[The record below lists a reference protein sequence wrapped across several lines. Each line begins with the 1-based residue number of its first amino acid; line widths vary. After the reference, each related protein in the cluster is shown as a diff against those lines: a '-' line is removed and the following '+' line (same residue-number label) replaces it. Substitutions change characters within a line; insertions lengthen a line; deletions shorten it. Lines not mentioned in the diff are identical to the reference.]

1 MITFQLLCF
10 CSSYVILFS
19 FDNQITDNNRADR
32 GHGIA
37 GTNERS
43 IPDLSQTFLSAVN
56 SRMEADLIPEMA
68 DLRDLSDPLFAL
80 ARRMDSYKMCW
91 RCIRPATSNLSTS
104 ALARQDELFVQ
115 STSEI
120 TELVANL
127 RLRLASPEFLASPGG
142 GEQVAREACFET
154 SAQIRRSLWTLEGR
168 LYRRLCSMFNL
179 RHVAWL
185 ARVPD
190 LARAF
195 EAVATLLPVNRHMR
209 RRLLLLRG
217 LHSLWEPMKEQPY
230 TALLWSLPELDESRL
245 AAVYYQ
251 ETLRCT
257 LLEGFMPVVES
268 TSAMSRLGSSS
279 RAAADALWQSVT
291 VYFRACVQEC
301 AEAATIVLSL
311 KLPLYNDANWFGV
324 PQRPNWLEIA
334 SRQSQYAAAPRRL
347 QPEPQRQLQS
357 QPPQQQQQHQQ
368 QQQQRQQRT
377 LWDFFS
383 ASQRQ
388 SVSRPALPPAPI
400 GPPLVA
406 SQRHAPVSSPALPGS
421 KRPPEQA
428 STAGTQSGEGSP
440 ASALLSPSCPVKTCP
455 QGRLP
460 PTVAD
465 RKIIVKG
472 KIPGASPWTPGA
484 QGLYPRPTGAQRS
497 DLHPTSFP
505 VWNTRVRGMG
515 WQQAMFSAADSI
527 EQLNRAGECCSVKPS
542 TFYVAADVWTRKGG
556 GSWGLGKI
564 FGAFKS
570 PHEFVAQLLEVAH
583 NRHFYEII
591 RAGRPCK
598 AYFDLEAA
606 PGVWDRETGWA
617 RCKAVMRAWEMRV
630 QERWPTAREACP
642 RCLAHMVLDGSRMTD
657 AGWKVSYHVIYPWL
671 VFPCNTT
678 LLKCEAEL
686 LSARPEFQYRDNANV
701 LKPFVDPTVYTNN
714 RQFRLLLN
722 CKLSDSTRTAL
733 TLASPPTLS
742 SFALSCI
749 TYVGLDAWRVPLES
763 DPLLHVRSVRK
774 SAMGGTSRKSSH
786 VTRPVAEDPAVDA
799 FIKAC
804 LHEQGHPEGRL
815 IRSTDGQ
822 AYRWE
827 TLNNIPR
834 PCPTAQL
841 WRPNKPCHVS
851 NGAQI
856 TVNGIGQ
863 IFLRCLHSECRSRSG
878 GQLWYVGTVPSSL
891 LLLQS
896 ESAAEDKQSLL
907 NKATRKR
914 SAGQNLEETSDQ
926 PSRPS
931 RRWNAFGHRT
941 ASCADSLDCGQGLAG
956 AAAEATAESVAEP
969 PAKLSPPVVGR
980 PPLSLPG
987 SMLRVIAENQA
998 GEVDSFHPWHECP
1011 GPYGGRTGGSERH
1024 MTEGRCSD
1032 VATSH
1037 QMDIKELSA
1046 WSDQPFFS
1054 VPAPASLIAAVSAEL
1069 DANNDR
1075 HADAMQGILPGWAEA
1090 SGPAAKAPSPPSP
1103 SSGSNMQWSVE
1114 PDRAWYECPAYC
1126 RPAVGRELLV
1136 TARAG
1141 LATGAPVRPAVG
1153 SDRDLW
1159 VDPLV
1164 VSYLNIGFQ
1173 KLERSVSEITQLIL
1187 CHRPDVLFLGDLG
1200 VARNKV
1206 GRLKQ
1211 RMESGL
1217 GDEWFMLT
1225 DISTHKRR
1233 GPVGMGVVVH
1243 CSLAKHVRTL
1253 DLPGPEGGD
1262 PAEWSQAVAGRILP
1276 LQLSREGCPHTW
1288 QLVGVYQHVAAAS
1301 NAQSRAHVLAT
1312 MGALLTRAERVGHRV
1327 VLIGDM
1333 NSAPEGGRWKYK
1345 PSVRFSRFDR
1355 EMNEWVLSHAC
1366 REIAGSTLKHTW
1378 AMRHGAQRA
1387 ALDRAFIYPAHE
1399 STSRLTVNWHQAVF
1413 DHAMITVRLPH
1424 HTAGIGY
1431 AGACRPVM
1439 TGSRAPRCRVDLKKW
1454 KTRRDEWMQLLKQ
1467 SLEQEDTSREGPRD
1481 PFQALKHAEVVA
1493 EEIARKLA
1501 PKRIPKAGEL
1511 RRSFCFAGHRLLLR
1525 ELNWL
1530 RETRVLVESALSG
1543 SAEFWSCPQRAVK
1556 WKVLA
1561 SQLPRRIKRSGFPRP
1576 PDLPSHL
1583 PGNLTGGLREE
1594 LTCWVMHAKTAASE
1608 VRRAAIRD
1616 DFAQARFLNAQN
1628 FRYQLMKSGG
1638 VLDQQVLQA
1647 ALGKRQP
1654 RQRMWGLSGP
1664 AVLGV
1669 ALLLHVSRMDETL
1682 ALIQRMP
1689 SAVRIVR
1696 VVIRDEGHSQGQL
1709 SELQLWLRGPRQT
1722 GDFLVQWCT
1731 RVHDLGNVKLC
1742 PLFPPD
1748 HYVATDPDDMLAI
1761 QEWHMASEG
1770 MDTESGCPRCR
1781 SGNIQPITVTAE
1793 NEPCGNPGRAV
1804 RYFCF
1809 SCNSVHDT
1817 ARLNPLPPCPLPLS
1831 VLQTMRSAP
1840 DGIPAQISILVD
1852 YETLVACVRALMTGK
1867 SVGTDGIPREFYK
1880 YGPRVLLELLRA
1892 AINAYLRGEHPTVY
1906 QHEWMGAIVTSI
1918 AKQQSALKFTE
1929 FRPVASI
1936 CTKLIILLNILYRRT
1951 SSFMERHELL
1961 EDAQEAFRKGRSTQ
1975 RQLFKLQSFL
1985 EDQRNAKHPVVLL
1998 YLDIK
2003 NAFNAM
2009 NHRALFRIMEFCGYP
2024 AADIAL
2030 FQHMYKGTFLF
2041 LGNPFGD
2048 SAACYLTRGAPQGA
2062 APSTL
2067 VFNQAFNPVHVIAR
2081 LYGRCGAIYDMTPAG
2096 SSGFADDT
2104 VFHTSGPDAV
2114 PRMQAIIAPVGAY
2127 LRWSGLLINMLKS
2140 KISAID
2146 YSTGKVVATDSI
2158 RHDGA
2163 AFPVLLPD
2171 QAHKHLGMR
2180 MSLTGDFSQEKA
2192 RVTGEMR
2199 LRLSALRTDKLLP
2212 PILKE
2217 VAIKIGVVSVFR
2229 YSAGLVPWSK
2239 TELDQLSKS
2248 WVAAYKQAWTFST
2261 RIDSSPMCLDRDE
2274 GGRACP
2280 SAVEEWIR
2288 AVLEVWEQCI
2298 GLPGE
2303 ISRQATQHLQR
2314 SCLDHGC
2321 YTLNQLQ
2328 CLLRVG
2334 GQADS
2339 VLERLLLRLDEQGLA
2354 LSSPWPQRAGTLIAA
2369 AVWPKVW
2376 MVWTEKQKWAGCREL
2391 EEDLSAQWLHVKHC
2405 LSACRKLGKA
2415 RILTVQQLR
2424 SASGRWLHID
2434 DLHHNHRLLSADEF
2448 ASLTSWLD
2456 AAEPSSAAETISDD
2470 YTPPPTDIRRIYP
2483 QGMACTTCAG
2493 VMPPCLRGSL
2503 VRQLADDQAELELL
2517 PDANIPELSIQGT
2530 SDEQLARYLCQTRA
2544 VFPFTAD
2551 GTVTCDVEC
2560 LLPLASVAPTAQ
2572 AEASIVVSTFQA
2584 ELSHAPAQLAVMT
2597 MALVRDT
2604 LLAAGVERLRDACCR
2619 PRWTVPIADLKERF
2633 SVPDS
2638 AAASPGP
2645 GLGLLTNRSG
2655 QSCITG
2661 HFQRRSTRAR
2671 LSALLPPTLY
2681 PWQLDPP
2688 LPANVTID
2696 LANHHLRTLP
2706 APTGWEILQRNGQTF
2721 ITPPGQTTVSID
2733 QAQFG
2738 LLRALHSGEHHD
2750 QQDLSIPFL
2759 THLRESCLA
2768 QQRADGLWHVPWSR
2782 HLLACLH
2789 RITGAELLIGVR
2801 AVARHPHFQHYVSPF
2816 PGDQNLGAAV
2826 DWPDVEALL
2835 LLDSFAQ
2842 DDRPSVWRRVDA
2854 HTQPVWILLQAR
2866 PGVELSRAHRALRLR
2881 SARQCAVLSA
2891 KSRVVHKEECW
2902 SEAKWDAQ
2910 QAGHETQLWRVGP
2923 CNEPNSEWRSGTSPE
2938 AGPISVQSL
2947 LGDWECYRY
2956 DFHWYDGPHARLLQ
2970 WYQENQQDA
2979 LRLIWTGIVAGT
2991 DGGVDWKNER
3001 MGAGYV
3007 TGTAQETETSFSA
3020 SVGGPLSTLR
3030 AEGAS
3035 LLRLLLDLRDG
3046 SSTPLLVFVDC
3057 LVLLDIL
3064 QRWGQVS
3071 FHPHPADVVHFD
3083 VIFPLLDE
3091 LRQRT
3096 GPVRLVK
3103 VKSHTGCL
3111 LNERA
3116 DEWAERGFH
3125 AEPPEICPG
3134 PRKYGSV
3141 WLGIRPHVRESATQ
3155 LGKSLP
3161 RDSAPNHQLLR
3172 RAVRVNTRRAVGM
3185 RSTKFVRHLL
3195 HQPEGATIA
3204 RCVAGC
3210 RPAEYRVWVKA
3221 MADRYPVQSYLHRC
3235 RIAQS
3240 PQCPYCQEQEETLA
3254 HFTTICPHFREA
3266 RTAGHNRVRTKL
3278 TSLLAK
3284 CLDTIQWQVFE
3295 ETPMRSTGL
3304 ELHTVSAACMVE
3316 AGRLPPGDH
3325 GDSICVGNLQPD
3337 LVLVSRSLK
3346 RIGLLDLCRPFDSQ
3360 SDLLAAARQRKLR
3373 TYGPLLEALRSYLE
3387 SGWHV
3392 LILPWV
3398 VGVRGMVDVK
3408 SVSKILDFLQ
3418 VCPKRRTKIVEDVAI
3433 ESVKALYSLHQIRY
3447 QAFNL
3452 NLSRARLGSS
3462 KAASSRTTVQT
3473 KHGTLDTDDPTTRC
3487 NSKRR
3492 RSADDDYG
3500 ETRRRWK
3507 KMASDARGSG

>member
-1 MITFQLLCF
+1 MVREAESSASFHTRRKDHPELQGPFQERWEIVKGSAHDCEASALRQAVCAHLLHNVDRF
-10 CSSYVILFS
+10 RSEFPTPLQVTEVEWLKL
-19 FDNQITDNNRADR
+19 RA
-32 GHGIA
+32 
-37 GTNERS
+37 
-43 IPDLSQTFLSAVN
+43 
-56 SRMEADLIPEMA
+56 M
-68 DLRDLSDPLFAL
+68 SDPLHIPVDFSCEVQRWAI
-80 ARRMDSYKMCW
+80 AF
-91 RCIRPATSNLSTS
+91 LSP
-104 ALARQDELFVQ
+104 
-115 STSEI
+115 STH
-120 TELVANL
+120 A
-127 RLRLASPEFLASPGG
+127 
-142 GEQVAREACFET
+142 
-154 SAQIRRSLWTLEGR
+154 
-168 LYRRLCSMFNL
+168 
-179 RHVAWL
+179 
-185 ARVPD
+185 D
-190 LARAF
+190 
-195 EAVATLLPVNRHMR
+195 
-209 RRLLLLRG
+209 
-217 LHSLWEPMKEQPY
+217 
-230 TALLWSLPELDESRL
+230 
-245 AAVYYQ
+245 
-251 ETLRCT
+251 
-257 LLEGFMPVVES
+257 EGFMRVLLDWLCNKVAVMNLLQVPHVS
-268 TSAMSRLGSSS
+268 GAPQFLHSSS
-279 RAAADALWQSVT
+279 VDHVNDESVLLLK
-291 VYFRACVQEC
+291 VLNIEKHGSARVGLNHFDRVSGRNPVEFLEDLFPLQGLQERN
-301 AEAATIVLSL
+301 LSL
-311 KLPLYNDANWFGV
+311 SAPQ
-324 PQRPNWLEIA
+324 PTQRPESE
-334 SRQSQYAAAPRRL
+334 SRQ
-347 QPEPQRQLQS
+347 QPQPQS
-357 QPPQQQQQHQQ
+357 QPMTVQRPQPQHQQ
-368 QQQQRQQRT
+368 QGQRQQQQRQQRT

-383 ASQRQ
+383 SSQRQ
-388 SVSRPALPPAPI
+388 SISRPAPLPASTRPS
-400 GPPLVA
+400 LVA
-406 SQRHAPVSSPALPGS
+406 TQRHAPVSSPTLTRGG
-421 KRPPEQA
+421 RLPEQGSA
-428 STAGTQSGEGSP
+428 VDTQSGAGSP
-440 ASALLSPSCPVKTCP
+440 APAPPSPGCMVEAYP
-455 QGRLP
+455 QSKQSP
-460 PTVAD
+460 ATAD
-465 RKIIVKG
+465 RKIVVKG
-472 KIPGASPWTPGA
+472 EIPGASPWTPGT

-497 DLHPTSFP
+497 DLPPTSFP
-505 VWNTRVRGMG
+505 VWNTRARGMG

-527 EQLNRAGECCSVKPS
+527 ENSNRAGGGGSAQS
-542 TFYVAADVWTRKGG
+542 LTFYVAADVWTRKKGA
-556 GSWGLGKI
+556 SWGLGKI
-564 FGAFKS
+564 FGAFKD
-570 PHEFVAQLLEVAH
+570 PHEFVTQLLEVAH

-606 PGVWDRETGWA
+606 PGVWDKEAGWE

-630 QERWPTAREACP
+630 QERWPTAREVCP

-678 LLKCEAEL
+678 TLKCEAEL
-686 LSARPEFQYRDNANV
+686 LSARPEFQYRDKANV

-733 TLASPPTLS
+733 NLASPPTLS
-742 SFALSCI
+742 SFSRSCI
-749 TYVGLDAWRVPLES
+749 TCIGPDAWRVPQES
-763 DPLLHVRSVRK
+763 DPHRHPRSVRK
-774 SAMGGTSRKSSH
+774 SDVSGTSRKSAH
-786 VTRPVAEDPAVDA
+786 GIRPVGDEPAVDA
-799 FIKAC
+799 FVKAC
-804 LHEQGHPEGRL
+804 LYEQGHPEGRL
-815 IRSTDGQ
+815 TRSPDGQ

-827 TLNNIPR
+827 TLNNAPR

-841 WRPNKPCHVS
+841 WRPTKPCHVS

-856 TVNGIGQ
+856 TVNGLGQ

-878 GQLWYVGTVPSSL
+878 GQRWYLGTVPASL

-896 ESAAEDKQSLL
+896 ESATVA
-907 NKATRKR
+907 KATSTSAARKR
-914 SAGQNLEETSDQ
+914 SADTNIEESSDQ
-926 PSRPS
+926 PFRSS
-931 RRWNAFGHRT
+931 RRRNALGHR
-941 ASCADSLDCGQGLAG
+941 AVSCTDSLNCGQDLAG
-956 AAAEATAESVAEP
+956 ASEEVTAEGVAEP
-969 PAKLSPPVVGR
+969 PAAVSPPAVSR
-980 PPLSLPG
+980 PPLSSPG

-1011 GPYGGRTGGSERH
+1011 GPFGGRTGGSERQ
-1024 MTEGRCSD
+1024 MAEGRSSD
-1032 VATSH
+1032 VAASL
-1037 QMDIKELSA
+1037 QIEVEELSA
-1046 WSDQPFFS
+1046 WSAQPLFTA
-1054 VPAPASLIAAVSAEL
+1054 PAPASFIAAVSAEL

-1075 HADAMQGILPGWAEA
+1075 HANAVQGVMPGWSEA
-1090 SGPAAKAPSPPSP
+1090 SGLPALTPPP
-1103 SSGSNMQWSVE
+1103 PPPLSGSKPQWSVE
-1114 PDRAWYECPAYC
+1114 PDRAWFECPAHC

-1136 TARAG
+1136 SARVGLVRGPPVQQAG
-1141 LATGAPVRPAVG
+1141 GP
-1153 SDRDLW
+1153 DRDLW

-1164 VSYLNIGFQ
+1164 VSYLNIGFP
-1173 KLERSVSEITQLIL
+1173 KLEGSLSEIVQLIL
-1187 CHRPDVLFLGDLG
+1187 CHRPDVLFLGDMG
-1200 VARNKV
+1200 VARNKI

-1225 DISTHKRR
+1225 DISPHRQR
-1233 GPVGMGVVVH
+1233 GGPVGMGVVVH

-1262 PAEWSQAVAGRILP
+1262 TAAWSEAVAGRILP

-1288 QLVGVYQHVAAAS
+1288 LLVGVYQHVAEKA
-1301 NAQSRAHVLAT
+1301 NAHSRAHVLAT
-1312 MGALLTRAERVGHRV
+1312 MGALVTRAAREGHRA

-1345 PSVRFSRFDR
+1345 PSERFSRFDR
-1355 EMNEWVLSHAC
+1355 EMNDWVLSHAC
-1366 REIAGSTLKHTW
+1366 REIVGTKLVHTW

-1387 ALDRAFIYPAHE
+1387 ALDRAFIYPNHE
-1399 STSRLTVNWHQAVF
+1399 STSRLTVTWHQAVF
-1413 DHAMITVRLPH
+1413 DHAMIMVRLPH

-1431 AGACRPVM
+1431 AGACRPV
-1439 TGSRAPRCRVDLKKW
+1439 TAEARVPRCKVDLKKW

-1467 SLEQEDTSREGPRD
+1467 SLDQDDITGEGSRD
-1481 PFQALKHAEVVA
+1481 PFQALKHGEAVA
-1493 EEIARKLA
+1493 EAIAIKLA
-1501 PKRIPKAGEL
+1501 PKRVPKAGEL

-1530 RETRVLVESALSG
+1530 REARVLVESALRG
-1543 SAEFWSCPQRAVK
+1543 SEEFWRCPHRAVR
-1556 WKVLA
+1556 WTVLV
-1561 SQLPRRIKRSGFPRP
+1561 SQLPRRIQRSGFPRP
-1576 PDLPSHL
+1576 PDLPPHL
-1583 PGNLTGGLREE
+1583 PANVTGGLREE
-1594 LTCWVMHAKTAASE
+1594 LLCWLTQAKTASE
-1608 VRRAAIRD
+1608 VRRTAIRD
-1616 DFAQARFLNAQN
+1616 DFARARFLNAQN
-1628 FRYQLMKSGG
+1628 FRHQLMQSGG
-1638 VLDQQVLQA
+1638 VLDQQALQA

-1664 AVLGV
+1664 AILGV
-1669 ALLLHVSRMDETL
+1669 ALMLHVSRMEE
-1682 ALIQRMP
+1682 ALSLLQRMP
-1689 SAVRIVR
+1689 STVRIVR
-1696 VVIRDEGHSQGQL
+1696 VAVRDGGCSPGQL
-1709 SELQLWLRGPRQT
+1709 SELQLWFRGPRQT

-1731 RVHDLGNVKLC
+1731 RIHALGGARLC

-1761 QEWHMASEG
+1761 QEWHMATEG
-1770 MDTESGCPRCR
+1770 LDTESGCPRCR
-1781 SGNIQPITVTAE
+1781 SGSIQPITVTAE
-1793 NEPCGNPGRAV
+1793 NEPCGNPSRAV

-1809 SCNSVHDT
+1809 SCNSVHNT
-1817 ARLNPLPPCPLPLS
+1817 PRLNPLPPCPLPLS
-1831 VLQTMRSAP
+1831 VLQAMRSAP
-1840 DGIPAQISILVD
+1840 DGIPAQISTSVD
-1852 YETLVACVRALMTGK
+1852 QATLEACVRALMTGK

-1880 YGPRVLLELLRA
+1880 YGPRVLVELLRA
-1892 AINAYLRGEHPTVY
+1892 AINAYLRGEHPTVC

-1936 CTKLIILLNILYRRT
+1936 CAKYIILLNILYRRT

-2024 AADIAL
+2024 APDIAL

-2067 VFNQAFNPVHVIAR
+2067 VFNQAFNPVHIIAR
-2081 LYGRCGAIYDMTPAG
+2081 LCGRGGAIYDLTPAG

-2127 LRWSGLLINMLKS
+2127 LRWSGLLINVLKS

-2146 YSTGKVVATDSI
+2146 YSTGGVVATDSI

-2163 AFPVLLPD
+2163 VFPVLLPD

-2180 MSLTGDFSQEKA
+2180 MTLTGDFSQEKA
-2192 RVTGEMR
+2192 RVTDEMR
-2199 LRLSALRTDKLLP
+2199 LRLSALRTDKMLP

-2239 TELDQLSKS
+2239 SELDQISKS
-2248 WVAAYKQAWTFST
+2248 WVAAYKQAWTLST
-2261 RIDSSPMCLDRDE
+2261 KLDSSPMCLDQDE

-2288 AVLEVWEQCI
+2288 AGLEVWEQCI

-2303 ISRQATQHLQR
+2303 ISRQAMQFLQR

-2354 LSSPWPQRAGTLIAA
+2354 LSSPWPQRRGRLIAA
-2369 AVWPKVW
+2369 ALWPKIW
-2376 MVWTEKQKWAGCREL
+2376 KVWTEKQKWAGCREL
-2391 EEDLSAQWLHVKHC
+2391 EEDLEAQWLCVKHC

-2434 DLHHNHRLLSADEF
+2434 DLQHNHRLMSVDEY

-2456 AAEPSSAAETISDD
+2456 AAEPSSAEEMVSDD
-2470 YTPPPTDIRRIYP
+2470 HTPPPTATRHINS
-2483 QGMACTTCAG
+2483 QGMPCTACTG

-2503 VRQLADDQAELELL
+2503 LRQLSDGLAELEL
-2517 PDANIPELSIQGT
+2517 PRDVGIPEQSIQRT
-2530 SDEQLARYLCQTRA
+2530 SDEELARHLCQTRA

-2551 GTVTCDVEC
+2551 GMITRDVEC
-2560 LLPLASVAPTAQ
+2560 LLPLASVMPSAQ
-2572 AEASIVVSTFQA
+2572 AGASIVVSIFQA
-2584 ELSHAPAQLAVMT
+2584 EQSHTPTPLAVMT

-2604 LLAAGVERLRDACCR
+2604 LLAAGLERLREACSR

-2633 SVPDS
+2633 SAPVP
-2638 AAASPGP
+2638 AASAGS
-2645 GLGLLTNRSG
+2645 GLGLLTGQNG

-2671 LSALLPPTLY
+2671 LTALLPPTLY

-2696 LANHHLRTLP
+2696 LANHHQRTLP

-2721 ITPPGQTTVSID
+2721 ITPPGQATVSID

-2738 LLRALHSGEHHD
+2738 MLRTLHSGEQPD
-2750 QQDLSIPFL
+2750 QQELSISFL
-2759 THLRESCLA
+2759 THLRESCMA
-2768 QQRADGLWHVPWSR
+2768 QRRADGLWHVPWSR

-2789 RITGAELLIGVR
+2789 RITAAELLIGAR
-2801 AVARHPHFQHYVSPF
+2801 AVARHPHFHHYASPF
-2816 PGDQNLGAAV
+2816 PGDQSLGAV
-2826 DWPDVEALL
+2826 QDWPDVEALL
-2835 LLDSFAQ
+2835 LLDSFEP
-2842 DDRPSVWRRVDA
+2842 DDRPALWRRVDA

-2866 PGVELSRAHRALRLR
+2866 PGAELSRAHSALRCR

-2902 SEAKWDAQ
+2902 SDAKWDAE
-2910 QAGHETQLWRVGP
+2910 QAGYETQLWRVGP
-2923 CNEPNSEWRSGTSPE
+2923 CNESGSRRRPGTLSE
-2938 AGPISVQSL
+2938 AVPIPVQSL
-2947 LGDWECYRY
+2947 LGNWESYRY
-2956 DFHWYDGPHARLLQ
+2956 DFHWYDGPDARLLQ

-2979 LRLIWTGIVAGT
+2979 LRLSWEGIIAGT

-3007 TGTAQETETSFSA
+3007 SGTAPEAETSFSA

-3035 LLRLLLDLRDG
+3035 LLQLLLDLSKE

-3071 FHPHPADVVHFD
+3071 FHPHPDDIVHFD
-3083 VIFPLLDE
+3083 VIFPLLNE
-3091 LRQRT
+3091 LRRRT

-3116 DEWAERGFH
+3116 DEWAERGFL

-3141 WLGIRPHVRESATQ
+3141 WLGVRPHVRATAAQ

-3161 RDSAPNHQLLR
+3161 RDSAPNHHLLQR
-3172 RAVRVNTRRAVGM
+3172 TVRVNTRRAISM
-3185 RSTKFVRHLL
+3185 RSTTFVRQLL

-3204 RCVAGC
+3204 RCVARC

-3235 RIAQS
+3235 GVVQS
-3240 PQCPYCQEQEETLA
+3240 PHCPYCQEQDETLA
-3254 HFTTICPHFREA
+3254 HFTTICPRFREA
-3266 RTAGHNRVRTKL
+3266 RTAGHNRVRAKL
-3278 TSLLAK
+3278 TSLLNK
-3284 CLDTIQWQVFE
+3284 CLGTQWQLFE
-3295 ETPMRSTGL
+3295 ETPMRRTGL
-3304 ELHTVSAACMVE
+3304 DLQTVSAACMVK

-3325 GDSICVGNLQPD
+3325 GDSVCVGNLQPD
-3337 LVLVSRSLK
+3337 LVLVSGPLK

-3360 SDLLAAARQRKLR
+3360 SEQLAGARQRKLCS
-3373 TYGPLLEALRSYLE
+3373 YGPLLEALRSYLE
-3387 SGWHV
+3387 NGWQV
-3392 LILPWV
+3392 QILPWV
-3398 VGVRGMVDVK
+3398 VGVRGKVDAK
-3408 SVSKILDFLQ
+3408 SVRDILNFLR
-3418 VCPKRRTKIVEDVAI
+3418 VSRKHRAKIVEDVAI

-3447 QAFNL
+3447 QAL
-3452 NLSRARLGSS
+3452 NLHMSRARIRSGK
-3462 KAASSRTTVQT
+3462 KASRSTTAQT
-3473 KHGTLDTDDPTTRC
+3473 QHGTFDTDDPTTRC

-3500 ETRRRWK
+3500 ETRQRWK
-3507 KMASDARGSG
+3507 KMASDARGSS